1 MFFELREYRIR
12 PGQRE
17 RWVELME
24 KKIIPFQ
31 MSKGMVVVGSFVALD
46 EPDLYV
52 WIRRFESEEECEDL
66 YKEVY
71 ESEYWLNEIK
81 PQADEMLDRERMR
94 ITRLEA
100 TAKSVI
106 Q

>member
-1 MFFELREYRIR
+1 MFFELREYRIKDGKR
-12 PGQRE
+12 N
-17 RWVELME
+17 RWARLME
-24 KKIIPFQ
+24 EKIIPFQ
-31 MSKGMVVVGSFVALD
+31 VSKGMVAVGSFAGLD

-52 WIRRFESEEECEDL
+52 WIRRFESEEEAERL
-66 YKEVY
+66 YREVY
-71 ESEYWLNEIK
+71 ESDYWKTEIK

-100 TAKSVI
+100 TPKSVI